1 MNIDHEGLEEP
12 EITPWSFYFT
22 RAAVVYLIY
31 FTSFIIPNIN
41 VMLIL
46 GGSVL
51 GTIVTIII
59 PILFYNR
66 AYSGDLKHLSLDK
79 SDEERQ
85 DIRKSTKVINYI
97 VLIVGVTIGSFG
109 FVKAV
114 QEVING
120 EIQLDG

>member
-1 MNIDHEGLEEP
+1 M
-12 EITPWSFYFT
+12 
-22 RAAVVYLIY
+22 YLIY
-31 FTSFIIPNIN
+31 VVSFLIPNIN

-46 GGSVL
+46 GGSIL

-66 AYSGDLKHLSLDK
+66 AYSGDLKHLNLDK

-85 DIRKSTKVINYI
+85 DIRKSTKIINMI
-97 VLIVGVTIGSFG
+97 VLVVGVTMGSFG

-114 QEVING
+114 QEVMYGDLHI
-120 EIQLDG
+120 DG